1 MKFSAFYAS
10 GQVMGFTPR
19 DVDQMTIWEFNACY
33 DGWKIA
39 NGVKPR
45 GKGDISEE
53 RLAEMGIEGF

>member
-1 MKFSAFYAS
+1 
-10 GQVMGFTPR
+10 MGFTPR
-19 DVDQMTIWEFNACY
+19 DVDQMTIWEFNACF
-33 DGWKIA
+33 DGWKAA